1 MNETEA
7 LGMNL
12 VEGNLNLNSL
22 QKKEGEKKM
31 ERLWKFIKD
40 EEGLETVEW
49 GVMLFLIVA
58 GMAAVVGTLGDRI
71 VELFNDVVVEL
82 GGTATP

>member
-1 MNETEA
+1 
-7 LGMNL
+7 MNL

-31 ERLWKFIKD
+31 EKLWSFIKD

-58 GMAAVVGTLGDRI
+58 GMATVVGLLGDRI
-71 VELFNDVVVEL
+71 VELFNEVLTEL
-82 GGTATP
+82 GGTPAAG

>member
-1 MNETEA
+1 
-7 LGMNL
+7 
-12 VEGNLNLNSL
+12 
-22 QKKEGEKKM
+22 M

-58 GMAAVVGTLGDRI
+58 GMAAAVGALGDRI
-71 VELFNDVVVEL
+71 IVLFQQVLAELQ
-82 GGTATP
+82 

>member
-1 MNETEA
+1 
-7 LGMNL
+7 MNL

-31 ERLWKFIKD
+31 EKLWSFIKD

-58 GMAAVVGTLGDRI
+58 GMAAVVGTLGERI
-71 VELFNDVVVEL
+71 VALFQQVVAELQ
-82 GGTATP
+82 